1 MCHVSFNKPQAPNN
15 QNPLNCAAQ
24 HTQIKISHYTKIK
37 FSIEDLFIKCGKIRT
52 FLWIWSH
59 LVNKSLMEK
68 FIFCAV
74 IATL

>member
-15 QNPLNCAAQ
+15 PNPLNCAAQ
-24 HTQIKISHYTKIK
+24 HTQIKIIHCTKMKFYIK
-37 FSIEDLFIKCGKIRT
+37 DFFIKCDKIHT